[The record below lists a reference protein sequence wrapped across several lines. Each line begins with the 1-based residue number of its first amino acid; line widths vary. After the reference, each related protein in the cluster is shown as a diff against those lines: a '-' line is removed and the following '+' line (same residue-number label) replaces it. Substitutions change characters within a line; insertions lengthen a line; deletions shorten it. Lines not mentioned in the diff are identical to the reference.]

1 MQNAGQLP
9 QAFKT
14 DFSSSKDLMSKIKWI
29 LQAVKGDDL
38 PFTELADP
46 HFQQIGPNVD
56 HSSNFSALLFVH
68 LYTTYLFF
76 KRMKL
81 QFDVE
86 MHGILCSIVVRI
98 GSSVLHG
105 KFENLIDVLYF
116 IIANLCL
123 LSNIGFPVSLQDG
136 ILLNFF

>member
-1 MQNAGQLP
+1 MSNQSNLFFRP
-9 QAFKT
+9 RP
-14 DFSSSKDLMSKIKWI
+14 FS
-29 LQAVKGDDL
+29 AA
-38 PFTELADP
+38 ADSDISLVRLYCKE
-46 HFQQIGPNVD
+46 FIYNKNKLIIQKEGRETNR
-56 HSSNFSALLFVH
+56 FSALLFVH